1 MPQLQGKNILPDI
14 ELTSLHLKCSFS
26 ISILFLEQ
34 SQMKNVHICCTEHMI
49 HLAYDNVHVSGVKEP
64 ASV

>member
-1 MPQLQGKNILPDI
+1 
-14 ELTSLHLKCSFS
+14 
-26 ISILFLEQ
+26 
-34 SQMKNVHICCTEHMI
+34 MKNVHICCNEHMI